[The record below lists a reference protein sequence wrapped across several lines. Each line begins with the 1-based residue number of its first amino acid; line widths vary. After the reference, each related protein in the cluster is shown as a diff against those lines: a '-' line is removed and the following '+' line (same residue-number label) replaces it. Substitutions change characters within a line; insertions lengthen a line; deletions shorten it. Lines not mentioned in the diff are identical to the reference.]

1 MENVSKAL
9 MIAGGM
15 LIAIMVISLII
26 VLWNQMSGYFAEQ
39 HSATIVEQIAEFN
52 AQFENYN
59 GKDIRGNE
67 LISVMNKVVNYNRTY
82 SDMENY
88 ERIVI
93 KIDLDGH
100 QNDFKYNSSDN
111 SIFPNQSLITNEHG
125 DDVIENISNL
135 SNILVS
141 EAINAGITGIN
152 DTKLQKLSADIDNIV
167 EKTVSD
173 FEDTNGVATAQ
184 QKLEAYKEARAKKLK
199 SILGYE
205 VNDAELSKIIKA
217 TRRYYQYTQFK
228 RAMFKC
234 TGVQHNTSQNG
245 RVIGMTFV
253 IVEENGKA
261 KFD

>member
-234 TGVQHNTSQNG
+234 TGVTYDTTNG
-245 RVIGMTFV
+245 RVNGITFKV
-253 IVEENGKA
+253 VTEGTHI
-261 KFD
+261 KFN

>member
-9 MIAGGM
+9 IIAGGM

-88 ERIVI
+88 ERIII

-167 EKTVSD
+167 EKTV
-173 FEDTNGVATAQ
+173 
-184 QKLEAYKEARAKKLK
+184 
-199 SILGYE
+199 
-205 VNDAELSKIIKA
+205 
-217 TRRYYQYTQFK
+217 
-228 RAMFKC
+228 
-234 TGVQHNTSQNG
+234 
-245 RVIGMTFV
+245 
-253 IVEENGKA
+253 
-261 KFD
+261 